1 MTNARMDAM
10 AVMFPNNYDNMIPEF
25 TEIRQ
30 MGSLPF
36 ASRYRI
42 VDFYLSSFVNSGIDN
57 IAVLTRKNYHSLLDH
72 IGSGREWDLVR
83 KNGGISIFP
92 PYAIKN
98 IGIYEGWIEGLAS
111 IRNFLE
117 TQKEEFVILS
127 DAHIVMNFD
136 FTKLIQYHVDHKAD
150 VTIAYTRDPMPEEVL
165 KEGDPS
171 KGTFYALD
179 LDDEGHVTNIDI
191 NPRREGLLN
200 QSMNIYLIRRKWLID
215 IVDKTFLRGG
225 VYFVRD
231 ILIPALST
239 LNIQGY
245 LYEGYSS
252 RITDMKQYF
261 IQNMKLLEGDNLS
274 RLFSG
279 GPIYTKIRDDNP
291 TRYKG
296 DSRASNVL
304 VADGCVIEGEIENS
318 ILFRGVKV
326 AKGAKVRNCILMQ
339 DTQVGEDADIEYVIT
354 DKRVTVSG
362 GTKLSGSESFPI
374 YISKGHVV

>member
-136 FTKLIQYHVDHKAD
+136 FTKLIQYHVDHQGSHAGRS
-150 VTIAYTRDPMPEEVL
+150 AQGR
-165 KEGDPS
+165 GS
-171 KGTFYALD
+171 QQ
-179 LDDEGHVTNIDI
+179 GH
-191 NPRREGLLN
+191 LLC
-200 QSMNIYLIRRKWLID
+200 S
-215 IVDKTFLRGG
+215 
-225 VYFVRD
+225 
-231 ILIPALST
+231 
-239 LNIQGY
+239 
-245 LYEGYSS
+245 
-252 RITDMKQYF
+252 
-261 IQNMKLLEGDNLS
+261 
-274 RLFSG
+274 
-279 GPIYTKIRDDNP
+279 
-291 TRYKG
+291 
-296 DSRASNVL
+296 
-304 VADGCVIEGEIENS
+304 
-318 ILFRGVKV
+318 
-326 AKGAKVRNCILMQ
+326 
-339 DTQVGEDADIEYVIT
+339 
-354 DKRVTVSG
+354 
-362 GTKLSGSESFPI
+362 
-374 YISKGHVV
+374 